1 MICINRYKMIEMISG
16 NLIEKEIHIIPS
28 TGFYKSSDE
37 FIRDAVN
44 TLLAARKDVRVAIA
58 CELYKREEISFG
70 KACEIA
76 FVDMEEMKEILHT
89 KGIDRKS
96 GLEIK
101 ETENIA
107 EEAIKFAGRK

>member
-1 MICINRYKMIEMISG
+1 MILEGSLDIIIIAYSRAQDRTKGCLGICIN
-16 NLIEKEIHIIPS
+16 
-28 TGFYKSSDE
+28 
-37 FIRDAVN
+37 AVN
-44 TLLAARKDVRVAIA
+44 KFGVNYKARKDVRVAIA

-76 FVDMEEMKEILHT
+76 SVDMEEMKDILHT

-107 EEAIKFAGRK
+107 EEAVKFAGRSRKSY

>member
-1 MICINRYKMIEMISG
+1 MIEMATG
-16 NLIEKEIHIIPS
+16 NLIDKEIRIIPS
-28 TGFYKSSDE
+28 TGLYKTSDD
-37 FIRDAVN
+37 FLKDAVN

-76 FVDMEEMKEILHT
+76 SVDMEEMKEILHT

-107 EEAIKFAGRK
+107 EEAVKFAGRK